1 MHSQV
6 LKSQLTKTHFVG
18 LNFSFMCVNPSLL
31 FIYLIPEADTPP
43 ADTPRSRYNLGGVIQ
58 KLGG

>member
-6 LKSQLTKTHFVG
+6 LKEQLTKTRFVG
-18 LNFSFMCVNPSLL
+18 LNFSFMCVKPSLL
-31 FIYLIPEADTPP
+31 FIYLIPEADIPRLTPP
-43 ADTPRSRYNLGGVIQ
+43 LSPQLGGVIQ